1 MFWVCPLIDESK
13 KIDHESAVKKY
24 KFLNNIFP
32 NLVGLIHGSL
42 NRDEKEKT
50 LKMFLNKKYKILVST
65 TVIEVG
71 IDFPNANII
80 IIENSNKFGLSQ
92 LHQLRGRVGRGNKES
107 FCYLVYKDGQK
118 QESFGR
124 LEAIEKSTNG
134 FEIAEEDLKL
144 RGSGDYLGLKQS
156 GEYKNFKLASSED
169 AIENFDFLKE
179 SIIKECLINDDKGKD
194 LIERWDMDIES
205 GINL

>member
-1 MFWVCPLIDESK
+1 M
-13 KIDHESAVKKY
+13 
-24 KFLNNIFP
+24 
-32 NLVGLIHGSL
+32 
-42 NRDEKEKT
+42 
-50 LKMFLNKKYKILVST
+50 
-65 TVIEVG
+65 
-71 IDFPNANII
+71 
-80 IIENSNKFGLSQ
+80 
-92 LHQLRGRVGRGNKES
+92 RGRVGRGNKES

-118 QESFGR
+118 QEIFGR

-179 SIIKECLINDDKGKD
+179 SIIEECLIDDDKGKD

>member
-1 MFWVCPLIDESK
+1 VHGVYEKLKSIFNLNSISFLHGRMTNSENNKTINDFKSG
-13 KIDHESAVKKY
+13 KIQ
-24 KFLNNIFP
+24 
-32 NLVGLIHGSL
+32 
-42 NRDEKEKT
+42 
-50 LKMFLNKKYKILVST
+50 ILVCT
-65 TVIEVG
+65 TIIEVG
-71 IDFPNANII
+71 VNVENAICI
-80 IIENSNKFGLSQ
+80 VVENAERFGLSQ

-107 FCYLVYKDGQK
+107 FCYLVYKDRQK

-179 SIIKECLINDDKGKD
+179 SIIEECLIDDDKGKD